1 MFVTVNLL
9 CSCLCLILFISA
21 GNSVASVNLSSDGW
35 AWFVCGRRLLV
46 WQASSTRPV
55 TSQCRE
61 LTLPPSDLAHR
72 AHLVTVY
79 TQQASQV

>member
-1 MFVTVNLL
+1 MN
-9 CSCLCLILFISA
+9 IS
-21 GNSVASVNLSSDGW
+21 NEGW

-46 WQASSTRPV
+46 WQASGKRPIN
-55 TSQCRE
+55 TQCRE

-79 TQQASQV
+79 TMQSSQVSIYITFIDNIIVIVIA